1 MCLPWRV
8 ETEIARDLK
17 LTIVL
22 PVPVTVAIRCCV
34 CHTDELVSRHAAEP
48 GIAVQYLEVDTAD
61 AGQGV
66 DLAVV
71 EMNATVGGGTLTH
84 HVDLMS
90 GIGASAMRSAR

>member
-48 GIAVQYLEVDTAD
+48 GIAVQYLEVDTAE
-61 AGQGV
+61 GV

-71 EMNATVGGGTLTH
+71 EMVGGGALTH